1 MSAKAS
7 QVRIGIF
14 VVSGLA
20 VLAAALFF
28 FGIRSSF
35 EPTYRLET
43 YVPGDVEGLSKG
55 SEVKLRG
62 VVVGKVTEIGFSW
75 KFYGDMPPRCVVVR
89 FTMLQGI
96 TPVSAGGDAREEL
109 RRAVE
114 KGFRAMIQG
123 QGITGTSI
131 VALQTLDPK
140 QYPPL
145 VVPWKPRYDYVPSAP
160 SPFGQ
165 ILANLNRTLANLA
178 TLDVAKIGASADR
191 ALNSADRA
199 LNSADATF
207 RKLGELDT
215 PGISRN
221 VNQAARTANDAIREY
236 GDLARDARRTLQA
249 MQLEKVGP
257 DADRLVNNLDSQLR
271 NLIARLNAVDIQALN
286 DTLAGTR
293 EAARNLNDALEALR
307 AYPSGFLFGGAPRPV
322 PELVRSEK

>member
-28 FGIRSSF
+28 FGIRSAF

-43 YVPGDVEGLSKG
+43 YVTGRR
-55 SEVKLRG
+55 RG
-62 VVVGKVTEIGFSW
+62 PV
-75 KFYGDMPPRCVVVR
+75 
-89 FTMLQGI
+89 QGI
-96 TPVSAGGDAREEL
+96 RRQAARGRRRQGDGDRIQLEALWRHASPMCGRPVHDVAGNHAGVRRRRRRGRVATVRRERVSRDSSGGGNHRNEHRGASDVWTRSSIRHSSYL
-109 RRAVE
+109 
-114 KGFRAMIQG
+114 GSL
-123 QGITGTSI
+123 GT
-131 VALQTLDPK
+131 T
-140 QYPPL
+140 
-145 VVPWKPRYDYVPSAP
+145 YVPSAP
-160 SPFGQ
+160 SQFGQ
-165 ILANLNRTLANLA
+165 ILASLNRTLANLA
-178 TLDVAKIGASADR
+178 ALDVAKIGA
-191 ALNSADRA
+191 SADRA

-221 VNQAARTANDAIREY
+221 VNRAAVNASDAIREY
-236 GDLARDARRTLQA
+236 GGLASDARRTLQA

-257 DADRLVNNLDSQLR
+257 DADRLVNNLDRQLQE
-271 NLIARLNAVDIQALN
+271 LIARLNAVDVQALN

-307 AYPSGFLFGGAPRPV
+307 ADPSGFLFGGAPRPV
-322 PELVRSEK
+322 PGIVRVEK

>member
-7 QVRIGIF
+7 KVRIGIF
-14 VVSGLA
+14 VVSGIA
-20 VLAAALFF
+20 VLATALFL
-28 FGIRSSF
+28 FGIRSAF

-55 SEVKLRG
+55 SDVKLRG

-75 KFYGDMPPRCVVVR
+75 KLYGDLPPRCVVVR

-96 TPVSAGGDAREEL
+96 TPVPAGGDAAEVL

-114 KGFRAMIQG
+114 DGFRAMIQG

-131 VALQTLDPK
+131 VELLTIDPK

-145 VVPWKPRYDYVPSAP
+145 VVPWKPRYYYVPSAP
-160 SPFGQ
+160 SQFGQ
-165 ILANLNRTLANLA
+165 ILASLNRTLANLA
-178 TLDVAKIGASADR
+178 TLDVAKIGA
-191 ALNSADRA
+191 SADRA

-221 VNQAARTANDAIREY
+221 VNRAATDASDAIREY
-236 GDLARDARRTLQA
+236 GGLASDARRTLQA
-249 MQLEKVGP
+249 MQLEKLGP

-271 NLIARLNAVDIQALN
+271 ELIARLNAVDVQALN

-307 AYPSGFLFGGAPRPV
+307 ADPSGFLFGGAPRPV
-322 PELVRSEK
+322 PGLVKAEK